1 MKRVRKPSARVA
13 AVGAEAMGAVVAAV
27 AVEAIAAD
35 VVAAVADAAVIAAT
49 VVTAATAGKIPHL
62 SLIRSLTSG
71 ALFLRPKSFAFEP
84 SLHTQNS
91 QPSGICSSQPG
102 GFRVVSRP
110 IGLGL
115 HPWIQCGPRL
125 RSSAP
130 ACPSPPAAE
139 TFSGLACLIQQAKK
153 LFHSWRLEIYQE
165 VLAQEFSGK
174 SGLAPGGV

>member
-35 VVAAVADAAVIAAT
+35 VVAAADAAVIAAT

-84 SLHTQNS
+84 
-91 QPSGICSSQPG
+91 
-102 GFRVVSRP
+102 RP
-110 IGLGL
+110 
-115 HPWIQCGPRL
+115 
-125 RSSAP
+125 
-130 ACPSPPAAE
+130 
-139 TFSGLACLIQQAKK
+139 
-153 LFHSWRLEIYQE
+153 
-165 VLAQEFSGK
+165 
-174 SGLAPGGV
+174 